1 MNPALKIV
9 AHLSVGLAAFYLM
22 ASIRKSEGTRGDDP
36 ARAARPADRTQSAS
50 AVKQGG
56 PRTIAMKAADYQAA
70 WDAIAA
76 KKWSKGERMEYQK
89 RLLKEWAATD
99 LEGALKAAFS
109 ETWNRGNVRMVG
121 ESFAIQSAF
130 TEVFVDRSEDVLK
143 LIQDR
148 KPGVLESSLLLEAW
162 SGALLFAKDRNLYFT
177 YLRGMAGD
185 DFTKVLGM
193 ASARAKDPEFLAKI
207 LDLLS
212 ERESQGI
219 ALEGIDRSFSKAVGE
234 QLSKDE
240 LMEKLGNAGTALSGF
255 YTSILA
261 ARYSDI
267 SRNASAEAVTAEIA
281 SLPEDK
287 RSGFAKALLNTYTGN
302 PAILQTALD
311 HLVDHEQWQLLDK
324 GETSRAVQT
333 MRQNADPVSLAEWA
347 VSLPPR
353 EETTEMFHRGV
364 EPYIRKSPEDAWS
377 WIQEMEDGYW
387 RDRALAE
394 YSQIN
399 LHVFNDPDKSAAA
412 IGQIRDPAYRETVKG
427 WRAGWEKQKG
437 R

>member
-1 MNPALKIV
+1 VKPALKIA
-9 AHLSVGLAAFYLM
+9 AHLSVGLAAFFLM
-22 ASIRKSEGTRGDDP
+22 ASNREPRGAQGADP
-36 ARAARPADRTQSAS
+36 ARAARPVERTQSAS
-50 AVKQGG
+50 AVKQGAS
-56 PRTIAMKAADYQAA
+56 RTITMKAADYQAA

-76 KKWSKGERMEYQK
+76 RKWSKGERMEYQK

-99 LEGALKAAFS
+99 LEGALKAAFG

-121 ESFAIQSAF
+121 ESFAFQSAF
-130 TEVFVDRSEDVLK
+130 SEVFVDRSEDVLK
-143 LIQDR
+143 LIQGR

-162 SGALLFAKDRNLYFT
+162 SGALLFAKDRDLYFT

-193 ASARAKDPEFLAKI
+193 ASARAKDPEFLTKI
-207 LDLLS
+207 LNLLS
-212 ERESQGI
+212 EKESQGMTF
-219 ALEGIDRSFSKAVGE
+219 EGIDRSFSSAVGQ

-240 LMEKLGNAGTALSGF
+240 LMAKLGSAGGALSGF

-267 SRNASAEAVTAEIA
+267 SRNAPAEAVVAEIA

-287 RSGFAKALLNTYTGN
+287 RGGFAKALLSSHGGN
-302 PAILQTALD
+302 PAILRTALD

-324 GETSRAVQT
+324 QETSRAVQI
-333 MRQNADPVSLAEWA
+333 MREKSDPVEMAEWA
-347 VSLPPR
+347 VNLPPR
-353 EETTEMFHRGV
+353 EETSEMFHRGV
-364 EPYIRKSPEDAWS
+364 EPYIRKDPQEAWN
-377 WIQEMEDGYW
+377 WIQGMEAGYW
-387 RDRALAE
+387 RDHALAE

-399 LHVFNDPDKSAAA
+399 LHVFNDPEKSAAA
-412 IGQIRDPAYRETVKG
+412 IAQIRDPAFLETVKG
-427 WRAGWEKQKG
+427 WRASWEKQKV